1 MKHHLILSAI
11 TLVACAILGACGSS
25 VNDNPVLGKVPGYYM
40 ESSQLRKDLREWAK
54 GQSDPQKILSR
65 EAEVKEK
72 QQRLAEQASEAA
84 QELLNTEVPFEYTG
98 ANPDFE
104 VINVILEEYN
114 GKGCF
119 TARAYVQAAREM
131 QLVAFPSQV
140 TNPSQVPLVDT
151 YIYYVLLTP
160 DNTGI
165 ALGRINPF
173 SDRPALGVSASNV
186 FDFEPGNAIQ
196 AGENCTQMGSP
207 IALNCEMQDL
217 TDFAKIKFISADAYR
232 ALGGR

>member
-1 MKHHLILSAI
+1 MKKHYILSAI
-11 TLVACAILGACGSS
+11 TLMASTLLVACGSS
-25 VNDNPVLGKVPGYYM
+25 VKENPVLGKVPGYYM

-54 GQSDPQKILSR
+54 GQSDPQKILNR

-72 QQRLAEQASEAA
+72 QQQIAEKASKEA
-84 QELLNTEVPFEYTG
+84 QELLNTEVPFEYTA

-104 VINVILEEYN
+104 VIKVILEEYN

-119 TARAYVQAAREM
+119 TARAFVQAAREM
-131 QLVAFPSQV
+131 QLVRFPSQV
-140 TNPSQVPLVDT
+140 TNPGQVPLVDT
-151 YIYYVLLTP
+151 YIYYVLLTA

-165 ALGRINPF
+165 SLGRINPF

-217 TDFAKIKFISADAYR
+217 TDFAKIKFISAEAYKS
-232 ALGGR
+232 LGSR